1 MPAFRPVPAHQ
12 ACRFSLAL
20 GEHGRGTALLKKDVP
35 DLLLNRVAVHAAMQA
50 LGKKSLLELD
60 AFAHENQQAFAPH
73 VARVHPDTFWK
84 RTAAGMPRLRLD
96 GRDGKMQIK
105 LRRQLQFL
113 QAGEDIIERVRRW
126 PLWALIHPEP
136 IDAQGLVDLEELIS
150 DLTLTKPWF
159 EVTDRGVS
167 PVDQVRRIME
177 LVEADQVEL
186 ALNAHWLSMRRA
198 SIEAD
203 LARYV
208 HLYRGWLLLRATLEH
223 HTLFKTVVPLLYE
236 FTAYWF
242 GQVEILADRFLRP
255 MSDERHRFFE
265 FVKATLDT
273 LRDPALP
280 VVRPWNAFHVGASAG
295 HPGLRVQPKT
305 DLAAHYFNG
314 EEMEGLPIAE
324 FWKAWP
330 MVQLVVGAKQA
341 AVDPR
346 PGLRNRPKD
355 WRSRYATCGSQP
367 IDVARKM
374 TAAQL
379 ARALGDLEEA
389 DVIALRQAG
398 KLFEIPHSGTASFP
412 AFQTLKGVR
421 GEPLAKVLEALG
433 AQEMSGVA
441 IWNFFDA
448 KLPMLADLSPIE
460 LLSARPGR
468 IHAAKASAK
477 PLLDSPP
484 STRLMMVLAAAKNYR
499 ATLA

>member
-1 MPAFRPVPAHQ
+1 M
-12 ACRFSLAL
+12 
-20 GEHGRGTALLKKDVP
+20 P
-35 DLLLNRVAVHAAMQA
+35 DLLLNRVAVNAAMLA
-50 LGKKSLLELD
+50 LGKKSLQELD
-60 AFAHENQQAFAPH
+60 AFAHANQQDFAPPG
-73 VARVHPDTFWK
+73 ARRDPDTFWK
-84 RTAAGMPRLRLD
+84 RTAAGTPRLRLD
-96 GRDGKMQIK
+96 GRDGKTQIK
-105 LRRQLQFL
+105 LGRQLQFL
-113 QAGEDIIERVRRW
+113 QAGEDVIERVRRW

-136 IDAQGLVDLEELIS
+136 IDSQGLVDLEELIS

-167 PVDQVRRIME
+167 PVDQVRRIVE
-177 LVEADQVEL
+177 LVEADKVEL

-208 HLYRGWLLLRATLEH
+208 HLYRGWLLLRATLEQH
-223 HTLFKTVVPLLYE
+223 ALFKPVVPLLYE

-255 MSDERHRFFE
+255 ISDERHRFFE
-265 FVKATLDT
+265 FVESTLAT

-280 VVRPWNAFHVGASAG
+280 VARPWNAFHVGTSAE

-305 DLAAHYFNG
+305 DLSAHYFNG

-341 AVDPR
+341 AVDPH
-346 PGLRNRPKD
+346 PGLHPRPRG
-355 WRSRYATCGSQP
+355 WRSRYATRGPQP

-379 ARALGDLEEA
+379 ARALGDLKEA
-389 DVIALRQAG
+389 DVLSMREAG
-398 KLFEIPHSGTASFP
+398 KLFDIPHSGTASFP
-412 AFQTLKGVR
+412 AFQALKGVR

-433 AQEMSGVA
+433 AKEMSGVA

-448 KLPMLADLSPIE
+448 KSPMLADLSPIE

-468 IHAAKASAK
+468 IHAAEASAK
-477 PLLDSPP
+477 PLLNSPP
-484 STRLMMVLAAAKNYR
+484 STRLMVVLAAAKNYR
-499 ATLA
+499 KTLARAC